1 MKRYDYNTISNHSL
15 LYSLVSPMDEP
26 TVVMVLVHWSGSC
39 SGVVSGLR
47 FLNMVSPVRYFQLVY
62 TTH

>member
-39 SGVVSGLR
+39 SEVVSGLLS
-47 FLNMVSPVRYFQLVY
+47 LNMVSLVRYFQLVY